1 MDSLLSIL
9 IWLPILGG
17 GSVLLIGNNRASLAK
32 WTSVGISILVFILSI
47 NLFLDFDT
55 STSAMQF
62 VEKTSWISQFNIFYH
77 LGVDGISMP
86 LIILTTFST
95 VLVIIAGWEVI
106 QNRVADY
113 MAAFLMMEGIII
125 GVFSAM
131 DSMLYY
137 VFWEASLI
145 PMLLIIGVW
154 GGQNRV
160 YAAIKFFLY
169 TFLGSVFMLVS
180 LVYMYNLGGSF
191 AISDMQSLPLTLVQQ
206 GWIFWAFFLAFAVK
220 VPMFPVHTWLPDAH
234 VQAPTGG
241 SVILAAIMLKMGG
254 YGFFRFSLPITPDAS
269 SYFAFAVI
277 VLSLIA
283 IVYIGFVALV
293 QKDMKKL
300 IAYSSISHMG
310 FVTLGVF
317 ALFSIM
323 KMDSSGELISIAG
336 ASIESAYLGLEGA
349 MIQMVSHGFISAA
362 MFLVVGVLYDRLHS
376 REISTYGG
384 VVNSMPKFT
393 GFAVLFAMA
402 NAGLPGTSGFVGE
415 FMVILGAL
423 QANFWYAFLAAMTLI
438 VGAAYTLWMVKR
450 VFWGPV
456 INPEVSKLNDINAR
470 EFGILAVLAVA
481 VLWMGVYPQPVI
493 EVMHMSIANL
503 LEQALTTKIPG
514 ML

>member
-1 MDSLLSIL
+1 MDNSLLSLL
-9 IWLPILGG
+9 IWLPIFVGIF
-17 GSVLLIGNNRASLAK
+17 VIFIGNERANTARWISVA
-32 WTSVGISILVFILSI
+32 TSFLVFIISLS
-47 NLFLDFDT
+47 LYTEFDSNT
-55 STSAMQF
+55 HLMQF
-62 VEKTSWISQFNIFYH
+62 EEKTSWISQFNIYYH

-95 VLVIIAGWEVI
+95 ILVIIAGWEVI
-106 QNRVADY
+106 QTRPAHY
-113 MAAFLMMEGIII
+113 MAAFLIMEGLII
-125 GVFSAM
+125 GVFSSLDAI
-131 DSMLYY
+131 LFYA
-137 VFWEASLI
+137 FWEASLI

-154 GGQNRV
+154 GGDNRV

-180 LVYMYNLGGSF
+180 LIYMYNKGGSF
-191 AISDMQSLPLTLVQQ
+191 SILAMHDLSLTATEQA
-206 GWIFWAFFLAFAVK
+206 WIFWAFFMAFAVK

-269 SYFAFAVI
+269 YEFSEVVI
-277 VLSLIA
+277 ILSLIA

-293 QKDMKKL
+293 QRDMKKL

-317 ALFSIM
+317 ALFLAY
-323 KMDSSGELISIAG
+323 KPG
-336 ASIESAYLGLEGA
+336 AAEAALLGLEGA
-349 MIQMVSHGFISAA
+349 MVQMISHGFISAA

-384 VVNSMPKFT
+384 VINSMPKFT

-415 FMVILGAL
+415 FMVILGAV
-423 QANFWYAFLAAMTLI
+423 QANIWYGVLAGSTLI

-450 VFWGPV
+450 VFWGA
-456 INPEVSKLNDINAR
+456 ITNPDVETLSDINAR
-470 EFGILAVLAVA
+470 EFSILAVLAIA
-481 VLWMGVYPQPVI
+481 VLAMGLYPQPVI
-493 EVMHMSIANL
+493 DVMHVTIEHL
-503 LEQALTTKIPG
+503 LNQALTSK
-514 ML
+514 L

>member
-1 MDSLLSIL
+1 MDNSLLSVL
-9 IWLPILGG
+9 IWLPIFAGAFVILLGNERANTARWV
-17 GSVLLIGNNRASLAK
+17 SVIV
-32 WTSVGISILVFILSI
+32 SVLVFIMSLS
-47 NLFLDFDT
+47 LYTEFD
-55 STSAMQF
+55 STTHLMQF
-62 VEKTSWISQFNIFYH
+62 EEKSSWISQFNIYYH

-95 VLVIIAGWEVI
+95 ILVVVAGWEVI
-106 QNRVADY
+106 QTRPAHY
-113 MAAFLMMEGIII
+113 MAAFLMMEGLII
-125 GVFSAM
+125 GVFAAL
-131 DSMLYY
+131 DAILFYA
-137 VFWEASLI
+137 FWEASLI

-154 GGQNRV
+154 GGDNRV

-180 LVYMYNLGGSF
+180 LIYMYNKGGSF
-191 AISDMQSLPLTLVQQ
+191 SILDMHNLSLTTVEQA
-206 GWIFWAFFLAFAVK
+206 WIFWAFFMAFAVK

-269 SYFAFAVI
+269 LEFSEVVI
-277 VLSLIA
+277 ILSLIA

-293 QKDMKKL
+293 QRDMKKL

-317 ALFSIM
+317 ALF
-323 KMDSSGELISIAG
+323 LAYQPG
-336 ASIESAYLGLEGA
+336 AAEGALLGLEGA
-349 MIQMVSHGFISAA
+349 MVQMISHGFISAA

-384 VVNSMPKFT
+384 VINSMPRFT

-415 FMVILGAL
+415 FMVILGAV
-423 QANFWYAFLAAMTLI
+423 QANIWYAVLAATTLI

-450 VFWGPV
+450 VFWGA
-456 INPEVSKLNDINAR
+456 ITNPEVETLSDLNAR
-470 EFGILAVLAVA
+470 EFGIMAVLAIA
-481 VLWMGVYPQPVI
+481 VIAMGLYPQPVI
-493 EVMHMSIANL
+493 DVMHVSIEHL
-503 LEQALTTKIPG
+503 LNQALTSK
-514 ML
+514 L

>member
-1 MDSLLSIL
+1 MDNSLLSLL
-9 IWLPILGG
+9 IWLPIFAGIF
-17 GSVLLIGNNRASLAK
+17 VIFIGNERANTARWISVA
-32 WTSVGISILVFILSI
+32 TSFLVFIISLS
-47 NLFLDFDT
+47 LYTEFDSNT
-55 STSAMQF
+55 HLMQF
-62 VEKTSWISQFNIFYH
+62 EEKTSWISQFNIYYH

-95 VLVIIAGWEVI
+95 ILVIIAGWEVI
-106 QNRVADY
+106 QTRPAHY
-113 MAAFLMMEGIII
+113 MAAFLIMEGLII
-125 GVFSAM
+125 GVFSSLDAI
-131 DSMLYY
+131 LFYA
-137 VFWEASLI
+137 FWEASLI

-154 GGQNRV
+154 GGDNRV

-180 LVYMYNLGGSF
+180 LIYMYNKGGSF
-191 AISDMQSLPLTLVQQ
+191 SILAMHDLSLTATEQA
-206 GWIFWAFFLAFAVK
+206 WIFWAFFMAFAVK

-269 SYFAFAVI
+269 YEFSEVVI
-277 VLSLIA
+277 ILSLIA

-293 QKDMKKL
+293 QRDMKKL

-317 ALFSIM
+317 ALFLAY
-323 KMDSSGELISIAG
+323 KPG
-336 ASIESAYLGLEGA
+336 AAEAALLGLEGA
-349 MIQMVSHGFISAA
+349 MVQMISHGFISAA

-384 VVNSMPKFT
+384 VINSMPKFT

-415 FMVILGAL
+415 FMVILGAV
-423 QANFWYAFLAAMTLI
+423 QANIWYGVLAGSTLI

-450 VFWGPV
+450 VFWGA
-456 INPEVSKLNDINAR
+456 ITNPDVETLSDINAR
-470 EFGILAVLAVA
+470 EFSILAVLAIA
-481 VLWMGVYPQPVI
+481 VLAMGLYPQPVI
-493 EVMHMSIANL
+493 DVMHVTIEHL
-503 LEQALTTKIPG
+503 LNQALTSK
-514 ML
+514 L

>member
-1 MDSLLSIL
+1 MDNSLLSLL
-9 IWLPILGG
+9 IWLPIFAGIF
-17 GSVLLIGNNRASLAK
+17 VILIGNERAITAR
-32 WTSVGISILVFILSI
+32 WISVATSILVFIISLS
-47 NLFLDFDT
+47 LYTEFDSNT
-55 STSAMQF
+55 HLMQF
-62 VEKTSWISQFNIFYH
+62 EEKTSWISQFNVYYH

-95 VLVIIAGWEVI
+95 ILVIIAGWEVI
-106 QNRVADY
+106 QTRPAHY
-113 MAAFLMMEGIII
+113 MAAFLMMEGLII
-125 GVFSAM
+125 GVFSSLDAI
-131 DSMLYY
+131 LFYA
-137 VFWEASLI
+137 FWEASLI

-154 GGQNRV
+154 GGDNRV

-180 LVYMYNLGGSF
+180 LIYMYNKGGSF
-191 AISDMQSLPLTLVQQ
+191 SILAMHDLSLTATEQA
-206 GWIFWAFFLAFAVK
+206 WIFWAFFVAFAVK

-269 SYFAFAVI
+269 YEFSEVVI
-277 VLSLIA
+277 ILSLIA

-293 QKDMKKL
+293 QRDMKKL

-317 ALFSIM
+317 ALFLAY
-323 KMDSSGELISIAG
+323 KPG
-336 ASIESAYLGLEGA
+336 AAEAALLGLEGA
-349 MIQMVSHGFISAA
+349 MVQMISHGFISAA

-384 VVNSMPKFT
+384 VINSMPKFT

-415 FMVILGAL
+415 FMVILSAV
-423 QANFWYAFLAAMTLI
+423 QANIWYGVLAGSTLI

-450 VFWGPV
+450 VFWGA
-456 INPEVSKLNDINAR
+456 ITNPDVETLSDINAR
-470 EFGILAVLAVA
+470 EFSILAVLAIA
-481 VLWMGVYPQPVI
+481 ILAMGLYPQPVI
-493 EVMHMSIANL
+493 DVMHVTIEHL
-503 LEQALTTKIPG
+503 LNQALTSK
-514 ML
+514 L

>member
-1 MDSLLSIL
+1 MQSTLPSFL

-17 GSVLLIGNNRASLAK
+17 GLVILLGDKRATTARWVSL
-32 WTSVGISILVFILSI
+32 VISILVFVMSLS
-47 NLFLDFDT
+47 LWTGFDS
-55 STSAMQF
+55 STHLMQF
-62 VEKTSWISQFNIFYH
+62 VEKSIWIAQFNIHYH

-95 VLVIIAGWEVI
+95 ILVIGAGWEVI
-106 QNRVADY
+106 QKRPAHY
-113 MAAFLMMEGIII
+113 MAAFLMMEGLIV
-125 GVFSAM
+125 GVFSSLDAI
-131 DSMLYY
+131 LFYA
-137 VFWEASLI
+137 FWEASLI
-145 PMLLIIGVW
+145 PMLLIVGIW
-154 GGQNRV
+154 GGDNRI

-180 LVYMYNLGGSF
+180 LIYMYNKGGSF
-191 AISDMQSLPLTLVQQ
+191 SILDMHNLSLSATEQA
-206 GWIFWAFFLAFAVK
+206 WIFWAFFMAFAVK

-241 SVILAAIMLKMGG
+241 SVILAAIVLKMGG

-269 SYFAFAVI
+269 LQFSEVII

-293 QKDMKKL
+293 QRDMKKL

-317 ALFSIM
+317 TLFLAYQPDQVEGAL
-323 KMDSSGELISIAG
+323 
-336 ASIESAYLGLEGA
+336 LGLEGA
-349 MIQMVSHGFISAA
+349 MVQMISHGFISAA

-384 VVNSMPKFT
+384 VINSMPKFT

-415 FMVILGAL
+415 FMVILGAV
-423 QANFWYAFLAAMTLI
+423 QANIWYAVLAATTLI

-450 VFWGPV
+450 VFWGK
-456 INPEVSKLNDINAR
+456 ITNPAVATLSDINTR
-470 EFGILAVLAVA
+470 EFFILATLATA
-481 VLWMGVYPQPVI
+481 VLVMGLYPQPVI
-493 EVMHMSIANL
+493 EVIHTSINHL
-503 LEQALTTKIPG
+503 LQQALTSK
-514 ML
+514 L

>member
-1 MDSLLSIL
+1 M
-9 IWLPILGG
+9 
-17 GSVLLIGNNRASLAK
+17 
-32 WTSVGISILVFILSI
+32 
-47 NLFLDFDT
+47 
-55 STSAMQF
+55 
-62 VEKTSWISQFNIFYH
+62 
-77 LGVDGISMP
+77 
-86 LIILTTFST
+86 
-95 VLVIIAGWEVI
+95 
-106 QNRVADY
+106 
-113 MAAFLMMEGIII
+113 
-125 GVFSAM
+125 
-131 DSMLYY
+131 
-137 VFWEASLI
+137 
-145 PMLLIIGVW
+145 
-154 GGQNRV
+154 
-160 YAAIKFFLY
+160 
-169 TFLGSVFMLVS
+169 
-180 LVYMYNLGGSF
+180 
-191 AISDMQSLPLTLVQQ
+191 
-206 GWIFWAFFLAFAVK
+206 
-220 VPMFPVHTWLPDAH
+220 
-234 VQAPTGG
+234 
-241 SVILAAIMLKMGG
+241 ILAAIMLKMGG

-269 SYFAFAVI
+269 SYFAFVVI

-310 FVTLGVF
+310 YVTLGVF

-323 KMDSSGELISIAG
+323 KMDSSGELLSIAG

-456 INPEVSKLNDINAR
+456 NNPEVSTLSDINAR
-470 EFGILAVLAVA
+470 EFGILAILAAA
-481 VLWMGVYPQPVI
+481 VLWLGVYPQPVI
-493 EVMHMSIANL
+493 EVMHVSIANL

-514 ML
+514 IL

>member
-1 MDSLLSIL
+1 MDNSLLSLL
-9 IWLPILGG
+9 IWLPIFAGIF
-17 GSVLLIGNNRASLAK
+17 VILIGNERANTAR
-32 WTSVGISILVFILSI
+32 WISVATSILVFIISLS
-47 NLFLDFDT
+47 LYTEFDSNT
-55 STSAMQF
+55 HLMQF
-62 VEKTSWISQFNIFYH
+62 EEKTSWISQFNIYYH

-95 VLVIIAGWEVI
+95 ILVIIAGWEVI
-106 QNRVADY
+106 QTRPAHY
-113 MAAFLMMEGIII
+113 MAAFLIMEGLII
-125 GVFSAM
+125 GVFSSLDAI
-131 DSMLYY
+131 LFYA
-137 VFWEASLI
+137 FWEASLI

-154 GGQNRV
+154 GGDNRV

-180 LVYMYNLGGSF
+180 LIYMYNKGGSF
-191 AISDMQSLPLTLVQQ
+191 SILAMHDLSLTATEQA
-206 GWIFWAFFLAFAVK
+206 WIFWAFFMAFAVK

-269 SYFAFAVI
+269 YEFSEVVI
-277 VLSLIA
+277 ILSLIA

-293 QKDMKKL
+293 QRDMKKL

-317 ALFSIM
+317 ALFLAY
-323 KMDSSGELISIAG
+323 KPG
-336 ASIESAYLGLEGA
+336 AAEAALLGLEGA
-349 MIQMVSHGFISAA
+349 MVQMISHGFISAA

-384 VVNSMPKFT
+384 VINSMPKFT

-415 FMVILGAL
+415 FMVILGAV
-423 QANFWYAFLAAMTLI
+423 QANIWYGVLAGSTLI

-450 VFWGPV
+450 VFWGA
-456 INPEVSKLNDINAR
+456 ITNPDVETLSDINAR
-470 EFGILAVLAVA
+470 EFSILAVLAIA
-481 VLWMGVYPQPVI
+481 VLAMGLYPQPVI
-493 EVMHMSIANL
+493 DVMHVTIEHL
-503 LEQALTTKIPG
+503 LNQALTSK
-514 ML
+514 L

>member
-1 MDSLLSIL
+1 MDNSLLSLL
-9 IWLPILGG
+9 IWLPIFAG
-17 GSVLLIGNNRASLAK
+17 VLVILIGNERANTAR
-32 WTSVGISILVFILSI
+32 WISVAVSILVFIISLS
-47 NLFLDFDT
+47 LYTEFDSNT
-55 STSAMQF
+55 HLMQF
-62 VEKTSWISQFNIFYH
+62 EEKASWISQFNIYYH

-95 VLVIIAGWEVI
+95 ILVLVAGWEVI
-106 QNRVADY
+106 QTRPAHY
-113 MAAFLMMEGIII
+113 MAAFLMMEGLII
-125 GVFSAM
+125 GVFASLDAI
-131 DSMLYY
+131 LFY

-154 GGQNRV
+154 GGDNRV

-180 LVYMYNLGGSF
+180 LIYMYNKGGSF
-191 AISDMQSLPLTLVQQ
+191 SILDMHNLSLTAAEQA
-206 GWIFWAFFLAFAVK
+206 WIFWAFFMAFAVK

-269 SYFAFAVI
+269 YQFSEVVI
-277 VLSLIA
+277 ILSLIA

-293 QKDMKKL
+293 QRDMKKL

-310 FVTLGVF
+310 FVTLGIF
-317 ALFSIM
+317 ALFLAY
-323 KMDSSGELISIAG
+323 KPG
-336 ASIESAYLGLEGA
+336 AAEAALLGLEGA
-349 MIQMVSHGFISAA
+349 MVQMISHGFISAA

-384 VVNSMPKFT
+384 VINSMPKFT

-415 FMVILGAL
+415 FMVILGAV
-423 QANFWYAFLAAMTLI
+423 QANIWYGVLAGSTLI

-450 VFWGPV
+450 VFWGA
-456 INPEVSKLNDINAR
+456 ITNPKVETLSDINAR
-470 EFGILAVLAVA
+470 EFSILAVLAVA
-481 VLWMGVYPQPVI
+481 VVAMGLYPQPVI
-493 EVMHMSIANL
+493 DVMQVTIEHL
-503 LEQALTTKIPG
+503 LNQALTSK
-514 ML
+514 L